1 MFSIAKAHPGRIDW
15 RVLEGGRDRVHEK
28 PWQVF
33 AYESPWNV
41 VVRSRNDS
49 GGGRRVCLALL
60 DPAELGSRHAAI
72 KSRQHGEAPADCRGL
87 SPFVIGPVCG
97 PLISDGLW
105 VDHDRAGDGLRIRS

>member
-1 MFSIAKAHPGRIDW
+1 MARTAATKARREASEQHANVFSIAKAHPGRIDW

-49 GGGRRVCLALL
+49 GGGRRVCLASL
-60 DPAELGSRHAAI
+60 DPAELGSRHAATS
-72 KSRQHGEAPADCRGL
+72 SRDNMERPR
-87 SPFVIGPVCG
+87 
-97 PLISDGLW
+97 LIAGASRRSSSDPCTG
-105 VDHDRAGDGLRIRS
+105 R